1 MGRFCN
7 SAAVAGTCAGQ
18 LNAVSFD
25 IDWQFAKKLDLYAGF
40 MYSAV
45 ANGLANGYQVF
56 NNFAPTAGLRFR
68 F

>member
-1 MGRFCN
+1 MACSN
-7 SAAVAGTCAGQ
+7 PSASTCSGQ
-18 LNAVSFD
+18 LNAASFD
-25 IDWQFAKKLDLYAGF
+25 IDWQSAKKLDLYAGI

-45 ANGLANGYQVF
+45 ANGLANGYQFF

>member
-1 MGRFCN
+1 
-7 SAAVAGTCAGQ
+7 

-25 IDWQFAKKLDLYAGF
+25 VDWQFAKKFDLYAGM

-45 ANGLANGYQVF
+45 ANGLASGYLF
-56 NNFAPTAGLRFR
+56 KNNYAPTAGLRFR